1 MTPNLKPHRPFP
13 HGSHAFTATEEL
25 KFVIHLM
32 GDLHQ
37 PLHAATNAD
46 AGGNCLTI
54 QGFDSSELHAAWDG
68 GMLRKVLLAGT
79 NETDLAHALDA
90 KFASQFQSLTA
101 LTGVNDMALESHT
114 VAFQKAYGPLLSLLP
129 VPEPRPFRAVH
140 VSACAAEAPE
150 FFNISPHPN
159 LAQLYDEAT
168 FDTVRLQVTKGG
180 YRLAA
185 LLNAAFQ

>member
-1 MTPNLKPHRPFP
+1 
-13 HGSHAFTATEEL
+13 
-25 KFVIHLM
+25 
-32 GDLHQ
+32 
-37 PLHAATNAD
+37 
-46 AGGNCLTI
+46 
-54 QGFDSSELHAAWDG
+54 
-68 GMLRKVLLAGT
+68 
-79 NETDLAHALDA
+79 
-90 KFASQFQSLTA
+90 
-101 LTGVNDMALESHT
+101 
-114 VAFQKAYGPLLSLLP
+114 
-129 VPEPRPFRAVH
+129 